1 MRAYSRR
8 ELYAAGEPL
17 GDSVTVSKV
26 DGGRIYGGGGSG
38 GGSPPPTQSTSYNTN
53 VPEYARPYVENMLES
68 AQKQIYSDDMTTFR
82 PYQAYSTDVN
92 NYFAGFSPLQ
102 QSAQQ
107 AAYYMQ
113 TPSQIAEGSQ
123 LTGLAGLGSLGI
135 AGQAAGAGQ
144 QFAQQATNPNAI
156 QSYMSP
162 YMQNVVDYQKSQ
174 ALRDYQIG
182 QPMRRAQAVGAGAFG
197 GSRQAIM
204 EAEAERA
211 LGSQLQGIAAQGS
224 QQAFQDA
231 QRQQQFG
238 AQLGL
243 QGQQAALQGLGQ
255 AAGAGTALGGLGT
268 QQLAAQQGIVN
279 LQSQLGGQQQ
289 QLEQAKINQAIQD
302 YATAQQYPYMQ
313 LGVLNAMLRG
323 LPLQQTTTQ
332 TYQAA
337 PSPISQFGGLAATG
351 LGAYGAMGGFKAAGG
366 QIKEY
371 AGGGS
376 VKGYAG
382 DEGSVVSGLDVLESA
397 ETSVENLPNEEL
409 IKIASTSS
417 SKILRDKAKEVLA
430 MRRTAQ
436 MQQPKMPSGIAAAPV
451 PALNA
456 AMAGGGIVAFSGEDE
471 SYVQDEEQYNVAP
484 VGMMPAS
491 MMSVSNHYKGA
502 NLDEVQK
509 NIDRL
514 RKEGGPKDR
523 LDEAQRMLN
532 EDKAAR
538 QAGSKAGFT
547 IPESESG
554 VRGLFGRNVEAIK
567 SMGGFGESAI
577 TKDSLDKLKKAEER
591 AMAFNEISPYLAL
604 MRGGAKAMQS
614 KSPYA
619 MVGLGAG
626 LEEGVD
632 TYGKR
637 QEKYE
642 SMLEKVRSG
651 QLDIEKLNKTERTN
665 LLNYALSG
673 AVSEAN
679 VIEQGKTR
687 RQTAEIAAQDRAIR
701 AQENKDLQY
710 VTKINELTKA
720 ILANKFNPSEADIRA
735 ARALAKKQIDEELSL
750 GKPEKGSAPATP
762 APTGNDPLKLRKP

>member
-26 DGGRIYGGGGSG
+26 DGGRIYGGGGSSGG
-38 GGSPPPTQSTSYNTN
+38 GGSPQPTQSTSYNTN
-53 VPEYARPYVENMLES
+53 VPEYARPYVENMLQS

-82 PYQAYSTDVN
+82 PYKPYSSNVN
-92 NYFAGFSPLQ
+92 DYFAGFSPLQ

-113 TPSQIAEGSQ
+113 TPNQIAEGSQ
-123 LTGLAGLGSLGI
+123 LAGLAGLGSLGI

-144 QFAQQATNPNAI
+144 QYAQQATNPNAI

-162 YMQNVVDYQKSQ
+162 YMQNVVDYQKMQ

-182 QPMRRAQAVGAGAFG
+182 QPMRQAQAVGAGAFG

-204 EAEAERA
+204 ESEAQRA

-255 AAGAGTALGGLGT
+255 AVGAGTALGGLGT
-268 QQLAAQQGIVN
+268 QQLGAQQGIIN

-382 DEGSVVSGLDVLESA
+382 DEGSVVSGLDVLENA

-436 MQQPKMPSGIAAAPV
+436 MQQPKMPAGIAAAPV
-451 PALNA
+451 PQTMFSA
-456 AMAGGGIVAFSGEDE
+456 AGGGIVAFSGEDE
-471 SYVQDEEQYNVAP
+471 SYVQDEEEQQYKMTP
-484 VGMMPAS
+484 VGMMPVKAPA
-491 MMSVSNHYKGA
+491 KGA
-502 NLDEVQK
+502 
-509 NIDRL
+509 
-514 RKEGGPKDR
+514 
-523 LDEAQRMLN
+523 
-532 EDKAAR
+532 
-538 QAGSKAGFT
+538 SKT
-547 IPESESG
+547 DVPTPESESG
-554 VRGLFGRNVEAIK
+554 VRGLFGRNVEAIRA
-567 SMGGFGESAI
+567 MGGFGEGPIA
-577 TKDSLDKLKKAEER
+577 KDSLDKLKKAEER
-591 AMAFNEISPYLAL
+591 AIAFDEMSPYLAL

-632 TYGKR
+632 TYSKR
-637 QEKYE
+637 QEKYND
-642 SMLEKVRSG
+642 MLEKVRSG

-687 RQTAEIAAQDRAIR
+687 RQTAEIAAQDRVLR

-735 ARALAKKQIDEELSL
+735 ARTLAKKQIDEELSL
-750 GKPEKGSAPATP
+750 GKPEKGSAPAP
-762 APTGNDPLKLRKP
+762 APVAVPEGVKVKKVG

>member
-1 MRAYSRR
+1 
-8 ELYAAGEPL
+8 
-17 GDSVTVSKV
+17 
-26 DGGRIYGGGGSG
+26 
-38 GGSPPPTQSTSYNTN
+38 
-53 VPEYARPYVENMLES
+53 
-68 AQKQIYSDDMTTFR
+68 
-82 PYQAYSTDVN
+82 
-92 NYFAGFSPLQ
+92 
-102 QSAQQ
+102 
-107 AAYYMQ
+107 MQ
-113 TPSQIAEGSQ
+113 TPNQIAEGSQ
-123 LTGLAGLGSLGI
+123 LAGLAGLGSLGI

-144 QFAQQATNPNAI
+144 QYAQQATNPNAI

-162 YMQNVVDYQKSQ
+162 YMQNVVDYQKMQ

-182 QPMRRAQAVGAGAFG
+182 QPMRQAQAVGAGAFG

-204 EAEAERA
+204 ESEAQRA

-255 AAGAGTALGGLGT
+255 AVGAGTALGGLGT
-268 QQLAAQQGIVN
+268 QQLGAQQGIIN

-382 DEGSVVSGLDVLESA
+382 DEGSVVSGLDVLENA

-417 SKILRDKAKEVLA
+417 SKILRDKAKEILA

-436 MQQPKMPSGIAAAPV
+436 MQQPKMPAGIAAAPV
-451 PALNA
+451 PQTMFSA
-456 AMAGGGIVAFSGEDE
+456 AGGGIVAFSGEDE
-471 SYVQDEEQYNVAP
+471 SYVQDEELYNMAP
-484 VGMMPAS
+484 AGMMPAS

-538 QAGSKAGFT
+538 QAGSKADSRAGFT
-547 IPESESG
+547 IPENESG
-554 VRGLFGRNVEAIK
+554 VRGLFGRNVEAIRA
-567 SMGGFGESAI
+567 MGGFGEGPIA
-577 TKDSLDKLKKAEER
+577 KDSLDKLKKAEER
-591 AMAFNEISPYLAL
+591 AIAFDEMSPYLAL

-619 MVGLGAG
+619 TVGLGAG

-632 TYGKR
+632 TYSKR
-637 QEKYE
+637 QEKYND
-642 SMLEKVRSG
+642 MLEKVRSG

-687 RQTAEIAAQDRAIR
+687 RQTAELAALGRQSDKVNSLFSSMYSANIRSAVDKFGFEKVDQAMREQIARETMTQVNDVLTAQGKSGLNIDP
-701 AQENKDLQY
+701 NK
-710 VTKINELTKA
+710 
-720 ILANKFNPSEADIRA
+720 
-735 ARALAKKQIDEELSL
+735 
-750 GKPEKGSAPATP
+750 KPEPS
-762 APTGNDPLKLRKP
+762 GNDPLKLRKP

>member
-68 AQKQIYSDDMTTFR
+68 AQKQIYNDDMTTFR

-255 AAGAGTALGGLGT
+255 AAGAGTALGGLGS
-268 QQLAAQQGIVN
+268 QQLAAQQGIIN

-397 ETSVENLPNEEL
+397 ETSIENLPNEEL

-417 SKILRDKAKEVLA
+417 SKILRDKAREVLT

-471 SYVQDEEQYNVAP
+471 SYVQDEELYNMAP
-484 VGMMPAS
+484 AGMMPVKAPA
-491 MMSVSNHYKGA
+491 KGA
-502 NLDEVQK
+502 SKTD
-509 NIDRL
+509 
-514 RKEGGPKDR
+514 
-523 LDEAQRMLN
+523 
-532 EDKAAR
+532 AAT
-538 QAGSKAGFT
+538 S
-547 IPESESG
+547 ESESG
-554 VRGLFGRNVEAIK
+554 VRGLFGRNVEAIRA
-567 SMGGFGESAI
+567 MGGFGESPL

-591 AMAFNEISPYLAL
+591 AAAFDEMSPYLAL

-626 LEEGVD
+626 IEEGVD

-642 SMLEKVRSG
+642 NMLEKVRSG

-735 ARALAKKQIDEELSL
+735 ARTLAKKQIDEELSL
-750 GKPEKGSAPATP
+750 GKPEKGSAPAP
-762 APTGNDPLKLRKP
+762 APVAVPEGVKVKKVG

>member
-26 DGGRIYGGGGSG
+26 GGGRIYGGGGSG

-68 AQKQIYSDDMTTFR
+68 AQKQIYNDDMTTFR
-82 PYQAYSTDVN
+82 PYQAYSSDVN
-92 NYFAGFSPLQ
+92 DYFAGFSPLQ
-102 QSAQQ
+102 RSAQQ

-144 QFAQQATNPNAI
+144 QYAQQATNPNAI
-156 QSYMSP
+156 QAYMSP

-204 EAEAERA
+204 ESEAERA

-371 AGGGS
+371 ANGGS

-397 ETSVENLPNEEL
+397 ETSIENLPNEEL

-417 SKILRDKAKEVLA
+417 SKILRDKAREVLT

-471 SYVQDEEQYNVAP
+471 SYVQDEELYNMAP
-484 VGMMPAS
+484 AGMMPVKAPA
-491 MMSVSNHYKGA
+491 KGA
-502 NLDEVQK
+502 SK
-509 NIDRL
+509 TT
-514 RKEGGPKDR
+514 PKTD
-523 LDEAQRMLN
+523 ASTP
-532 EDKAAR
+532 ED
-538 QAGSKAGFT
+538 
-547 IPESESG
+547 ESG
-554 VRGLFGRNVEAIK
+554 VRGLFGRNIEAIRA
-567 SMGGFGESAI
+567 MGGFGESSI
-577 TKDSLDKLKKAEER
+577 TKDTLEKLKKAEER
-591 AMAFNEISPYLAL
+591 AAAFDEMSPYLAL

-626 LEEGVD
+626 IEEGVD
-632 TYGKR
+632 IYGKR

-642 SMLEKVRSG
+642 NMLDKVRSG
-651 QLDIEKLNKTERTN
+651 QIDIEKLNKTERTN

-687 RQTAEIAAQDRAIR
+687 RQTAELAALGRQSDKVNSLFSSMYSANIRSAVDKFGFEKVDQAMREQIARETMAQVNDVLM
-701 AQENKDLQY
+701 AQGKSGLNINPNK
-710 VTKINELTKA
+710 
-720 ILANKFNPSEADIRA
+720 NPEPS
-735 ARALAKKQIDEELSL
+735 
-750 GKPEKGSAPATP
+750 
-762 APTGNDPLKLRKP
+762 GNDPLKLRKP